1 MKLEGANSMRKV
13 LLIAL
18 LPIVASAVGAPE
30 EETKGNWGELIIALE
45 DDWQNSGPDSF
56 EKIELGEQ
64 LASEFP
70 LNSNAWI
77 RGNRTLE
84 EQYALIYLYSI
95 CDAEKKGDH
104 KQAANL
110 AAEYMKLVPVPSG
123 PRSASVGVLRLQCLG
138 NATREEMFEAARA
151 CASAMLWGDQQP
163 LGHYSASWARC
174 GTTDSYVRLILTTYE
189 KADQL
194 PEAAEFL
201 RLFAVHHA
209 DSADQ
214 QWYWDNLV
222 STYLEAGQPDGAQQA
237 AVTAFR
243 LCPFRK
249 WELMQS
255 LERLHTTLVA
265 TGDNEQAQ
273 AFLEYFGGGEGDNPL
288 GQVPNLP
295 LSGQERRRLVSH
307 RQVGGTLSQLVTAH
321 LYSGRYKDA
330 LETALQELELLGDR
344 NEAVRMA
351 ASDVARCFKAK
362 DMNLRRANQFITF
375 LNTGQGEDPLGGY

>member
-1 MKLEGANSMRKV
+1 MRKV
-13 LLIAL
+13 LLMAL
-18 LPIVASAVGAPE
+18 LLAVGTAVTATE
-30 EETKGNWGELIIALE
+30 EETETKLNWGELISELE
-45 DDWQNSGPDSF
+45 DDWRNSGPDSS
-56 EKIELGEQ
+56 EKIELAEQ

-70 LNSNAWI
+70 LSSNAWI
-77 RGNRTLE
+77 AGNRTLE
-84 EQYALIYLYSI
+84 EQYALVYLYSI
-95 CDAEKKGDH
+95 CDSEKKGDH

-110 AAEYMKLVPVPSG
+110 AAEYMNAVPVPSG
-123 PRSASVGVLRLQCLG
+123 ARSASVGVLRLQCLG
-138 NATREEMFEAARA
+138 NATREEMVEAARA
-151 CASAMLWGDQQP
+151 CASAILWGDHQP
-163 LGHYSASWARC
+163 LGHYSQSWDRC
-174 GTTDSYVRLILTTYE
+174 GTTDSYVQLILTTYE

-209 DSADQ
+209 EFADQ
-214 QWYWDNLV
+214 QGYWDNLV
-222 STYLEAGQPDGAQQA
+222 STYLDVDEPHLAKQA

-243 LCPFRK
+243 LCPVRK

-255 LERLHTTLVA
+255 LERLYTTLVA
-265 TGDNEQAQ
+265 IGNTQQAQ
-273 AFLEYFGGGEGDNPL
+273 GFLEYFGSGEGDNPL

-295 LSGQERRRLVSH
+295 LSGQERHLLVSH

-321 LYSGRYKDA
+321 LYSGRYEDA

-362 DMNLRRANQFITF
+362 DMNLHRANQFITF
-375 LNTGQGEDPLGGY
+375 LNTGQSENPLEGF

>member
-1 MKLEGANSMRKV
+1 MRKV

-18 LPIVASAVGAPE
+18 LLSIGTAVTAAE
-30 EETKGNWGELIIALE
+30 EETKENWGELISELE
-45 DDWQNSGPDSF
+45 DGWRYSGPGSS
-56 EKIELGEQ
+56 EKIELAEQ

-70 LNSNAWI
+70 LNLNSWI
-77 RGNRTLE
+77 AGHRVFE
-84 EQYALIYLYSI
+84 AQYALMYLYLI

-104 KQAANL
+104 EQAANL
-110 AAEYMKLVPVPSG
+110 ATEYMTVVPVPSG
-123 PRSASVGVLRLQCLG
+123 PRSASVGVLRLQCLR
-138 NATREEMFEAARA
+138 NATREEVFKAARA
-151 CASAMLWGDQQP
+151 CARAMLWGAPQP
-163 LGHYSASWARC
+163 LGHYSASWDRC

-209 DSADQ
+209 EFADQ
-214 QWYWDNLV
+214 GSYWDKLV
-222 STYLEAGQPDGAQQA
+222 STYLDIDEPHLAKRA

-255 LERLHTTLVA
+255 LERLYTTLVA
-265 TGDNEQAQ
+265 TGDVEEAQ
-273 AFLEYFGGGEGDNPL
+273 DFLEYFASGEGDNPL

-295 LSGQERRRLVSH
+295 LSGQERHRLVSH

-321 LYSGRYKDA
+321 LYSGRLKDA
-330 LETALQELELLGDR
+330 LQTAIQELELLGDR

-351 ASDVARCFKAK
+351 AFDVARCFNAE
-362 DMNLRRANQFITF
+362 DMNLHRANQFITF
-375 LNTGQGEDPLGGY
+375 LNTGQGENPVEEF